1 VSAAVAVA
9 VGDVRLSVAHVTDVG
24 RKREVNEDSVLAS
37 SPVFLVADG
46 MGGYEAGDR
55 ASGAVVDAFTPLVG
69 AGYGTLTGIR
79 DALIAADALV
89 AIVAG
94 STKRGAGSTVAG
106 AVLIEHEGEP
116 HWLVFN
122 VGDSRVYRH
131 YGSDLEQLTVD
142 HSLGQE
148 LVERGEM
155 RAEDLATYADRNVI
169 TRAIG
174 AADSTADSWLVPV
187 INGER
192 LLICSD
198 GLSSEL
204 DDESI
209 RASLTMG
216 GRPESVAAALVQR
229 ANQNGGRDNISVVII
244 DVVSGGGVPD
254 SEYTTGL
261 GDARDGL
268 ADPHLDDTTIQVG
281 GPRS

>member
-1 VSAAVAVA
+1 VSAALAIA
-9 VGDVRLSVAHVTDVG
+9 VGDVRLSVAELTDTG
-24 RKREVNEDSVLAS
+24 RKREVNEDSVLVS

-55 ASGAVVDAFTPLVG
+55 ASGAVVDAFRPL
-69 AGYGTLTGIR
+69 AGTGFGTLAGIR
-79 DALIAADALV
+79 DALVAADAGV
-89 AIVAG
+89 AIVAA

-131 YGSDLEQLTVD
+131 YGSELEQLTID

-148 LVERGEM
+148 LVERGEL
-155 RAEDLATYADRNVI
+155 RPEDLATYAERNVI

-187 INGER
+187 VTGER

-216 GRPESVAAALVQR
+216 GRPESVAAALVHR
-229 ANQNGGRDNISVVII
+229 ANRNGGRDNISVVVI
-244 DVVSGGGVPD
+244 DVLSGGGEPE
-254 SEYTTGL
+254 SEHTTAL
-261 GDARDGL
+261 GGVRDGL
-268 ADPHLDDTTIQVG
+268 ADPSLDDTTIQVG
-281 GPRS
+281 GRG